1 MSNIPLSKTRRR
13 FYLRSLW
20 ITLLALVFLAL
31 FLSPLLYMLF
41 TALKTPQQM
50 SMQGAPLWPASQATF
65 THQGK
70 SYDLYQVPTD
80 QGVRELALYQKGRD
94 ESQFLDPADP
104 GAPPITWKGSYR
116 TLSRTWHF
124 APAWS
129 NFVEVWKS
137 IQFPRLL
144 FNTLAL
150 AILTEIGTLTS
161 CILVA
166 YGFSRF
172 RFPGKGLLFT
182 LLISTIFLPAAVTL
196 VPTYTFFVKIG
207 WVGTWLPLIV
217 PTFFANAY
225 DVFLLRQYFLT
236 IPHEIDEAAMID
248 GAGPFRTL
256 ISILLPQALPVIV
269 AVSIFHIVWSWNDF
283 FGPMIYLS
291 TRPELQPIA
300 VGINRFN
307 GIHSTR
313 PPLVQAA
320 SLMAMLIPMIIFLIG
335 QRAFMRGVVITGV
348 EK

>member
-94 ESQFLDPADP
+94 ESQFLDPVDP

-320 SLMAMLIPMIIFLIG
+320 SLMAMLIPMIVFLIG

>member
-80 QGVRELALYQKGRD
+80 QGARELALYQKGRD